1 MALTDVRIRNAK
13 PAKSMV
19 KLSDG
24 EGLQLWITPTGGK
37 VWKLGY
43 RYQGA
48 QKTLTIGLNQD
59 SQTIRGT

>member
-24 EGLQLWITPTGGK
+24 EGLQLWITPAGGK

-43 RYQGA
+43 CY
-48 QKTLTIGLNQD
+48 
-59 SQTIRGT
+59 